1 LCHRSSPAAR
11 QATANRP
18 PRTLPLT
25 LLGRLRILRED
36 YKESSEVLEQA
47 LAAEPENWT
56 AHNLLADAY
65 LRLQEFEKS
74 RQQAQL
80 AIETAKGAGNA
91 ARIPLAE
98 ALASLGRKPE
108 ALEALAAF
116 LQNAPQSSIAPQV
129 RDLMAEI
136 KRRESDPIDNSQNSS
151 TPTAHLAPAHLLV
164 AKDSDFSIK
173 SWEPPGIDEVRPSV
187 ATGVV
192 CPYEKVI
199 EETGKRV
206 AQFVDDVA
214 QFSAIEDVLH
224 DDLDDLGK
232 PITKKS
238 IQFDYVASISAD
250 YPGFLGVDE
259 YRNDRNDEAG
269 VGEFP
274 DQIATRGLP
283 ALALVFHPDMRRNF
297 QIVCEGLGEWNRQ
310 ATWLLHFRQRD
321 DRPNRIKQYK
331 IGDRTCPA
339 NLKGRA
345 WVSTTTFQIVRI
357 ESDLVSPMPQIQLLG
372 EHQIVDYGPVPF
384 PTRNVELWLPQHAE
398 LYFDFRRHHY
408 FRRHSFD
415 HFMLFAVDSIGKVKG
430 PKRKEAQRSSTSSST
445 QDP

>member
-1 LCHRSSPAAR
+1 VPSNSDINFLLGYLYFQKSQFQDAENYLVNATKADLHHV
-11 QATANRP
+11 QA
-18 PRTLPLT
+18 LT

-36 YKESSEVLEQA
+36 YKGSSEVLEQA
-47 LAAEPENWT
+47 LAAESENWT

-65 LRLQEFEKS
+65 LRLQEFEKA

-80 AIETAKGAGNA
+80 AIETVKGAGNA

-98 ALASLGRKPE
+98 ALASLGRNPE
-108 ALEALAAF
+108 ALEALATF
-116 LQNAPQSSIAPQV
+116 LQNAPQSPIAPQV

-136 KRRESDPIDNSQNSS
+136 KRRDSDPQFAELFNS
-151 TPTAHLAPAHLLV
+151 TAHVAPAHLLV
-164 AKDSDFSIK
+164 ATDSDFFIR
-173 SWEPPGIDEVRPSV
+173 SWEPPGIDEAKPLV

-199 EETGKRV
+199 EETGKRM

-224 DDLDDLGK
+224 EDLDELGK

-283 ALALVFHPDMRRNF
+283 ALALVFHPDMRGNF

-310 ATWLLHFRQRD
+310 ATRLLHFRQRE
-321 DRPNRIKQYK
+321 DRPNRIK
-331 IGDRTCPA
+331 
-339 NLKGRA
+339 
-345 WVSTTTFQIVRI
+345 
-357 ESDLVSPMPQIQLLG
+357 
-372 EHQIVDYGPVPF
+372 
-384 PTRNVELWLPQHAE
+384 
-398 LYFDFRRHHY
+398 
-408 FRRHSFD
+408 
-415 HFMLFAVDSIGKVKG
+415 
-430 PKRKEAQRSSTSSST
+430 SSTKSETAPVLRISKVGRGSPRRRSKSYVSN
-445 QDP
+445 QI

>member
-65 LRLQEFEKS
+65 LRLQEFEKA

-116 LQNAPQSSIAPQV
+116 LQNAPQSPIAPQV

-199 EETGKRV
+199 EETGKRM

-214 QFSAIEDVLH
+214 QFGAIEDVLTR
-224 DDLDDLGK
+224 GSRR
-232 PITKKS
+232 TR
-238 IQFDYVASISAD
+238 QAD
-250 YPGFLGVDE
+250 YEEID
-259 YRNDRNDEAG
+259 
-269 VGEFP
+269 
-274 DQIATRGLP
+274 
-283 ALALVFHPDMRRNF
+283 
-297 QIVCEGLGEWNRQ
+297 
-310 ATWLLHFRQRD
+310 
-321 DRPNRIKQYK
+321 
-331 IGDRTCPA
+331 
-339 NLKGRA
+339 
-345 WVSTTTFQIVRI
+345 
-357 ESDLVSPMPQIQLLG
+357 
-372 EHQIVDYGPVPF
+372 PV
-384 PTRNVELWLPQHAE
+384 
-398 LYFDFRRHHY
+398 
-408 FRRHSFD
+408 
-415 HFMLFAVDSIGKVKG
+415 
-430 PKRKEAQRSSTSSST
+430 
-445 QDP
+445 